1 MCASFLFK
9 KGVYY
14 PNFGSAVKSKPIEPV
29 LYSYVKK
36 TRIYKEKKERRRE
49 ENENR
54 NGAQNGNESVCLC
67 FFCFFFLF
75 FLSPCAGFCSA
86 QLSLFLTKH
95 SKLNHIEHL
104 MSAFGSMQIINSE

>member
-54 NGAQNGNESVCLC
+54 NGAQNGNESVC
-67 FFCFFFLF
+67 FFVFLF

-86 QLSLFLTKH
+86 QLSLFFTKH

>member
-36 TRIYKEKKERRRE
+36 TRIYKEKKERRE

-54 NGAQNGNESVCLC
+54 NGAQNGNESVCVF
-67 FFCFFFLF
+67 FFCF
-75 FLSPCAGFCSA
+75 FLSPCAGFCST
-86 QLSLFLTKH
+86 QLSLFFTKH

-104 MSAFGSMQIINSE
+104 MSAFGSMQIINSECVR

>member
-1 MCASFLFK
+1 MK
-9 KGVYY
+9 
-14 PNFGSAVKSKPIEPV
+14 IEMGH
-29 LYSYVKK
+29 KMEMK
-36 TRIYKEKKERRRE
+36 
-49 ENENR
+49 
-54 NGAQNGNESVCLC
+54 VCVC
-67 FFCFFFLF
+67 VFFFFFFF

>member
-14 PNFGSAVKSKPIEPV
+14 PNFGNAVKSKPIEPV

-36 TRIYKEKKERRRE
+36 TRVYKEKKERRRE

-54 NGAQNGNESVCLC
+54 NGAQNGNKSVCVC
-67 FFCFFFLF
+67 VCFFF
-75 FLSPCAGFCSA
+75 
-86 QLSLFLTKH
+86 
-95 SKLNHIEHL
+95 
-104 MSAFGSMQIINSE
+104 

>member
-54 NGAQNGNESVCLC
+54 NGAQNGNESVCVI
-67 FFCFFFLF
+67 FFCFFFF
-75 FLSPCAGFCSA
+75 FFFCKSMRRFLLCAVVT
-86 QLSLFLTKH
+86 FLDQT
-95 SKLNHIEHL
+95 
-104 MSAFGSMQIINSE
+104 

>member
-54 NGAQNGNESVCLC
+54 NGAQNGNESVWV
-67 FFCFFFLF
+67 FFFFFF

-86 QLSLFLTKH
+86 QLSLFFTKH
-95 SKLNHIEHL
+95 SKLNHIDHL

>member
-36 TRIYKEKKERRRE
+36 TRIYKEKKEGRRE

-54 NGAQNGNESVCLC
+54 NGAQNGNESVCFWG
-67 FFCFFFLF
+67 FFWV

>member
-36 TRIYKEKKERRRE
+36 TRKYKEKKERRRE

-54 NGAQNGNESVCLC
+54 NGAQNGNESVCVC
-67 FFCFFFLF
+67 FFVF

-86 QLSLFLTKH
+86 QLSLFFTKH